1 MQALGLSHLDD
12 GSDEVQGPDEGV
24 EEALFP
30 DTPLDEVQV
39 LVHHDL
45 QEAEIRLVQLQVQ
58 VKFIKKS
65 TRLTPND

>member
-30 DTPLDEVQV
+30 DAPLDEVQV

-45 QEAEIRLVQLQVQ
+45 QEAVSFRFDSSSNVFLLA
-58 VKFIKKS
+58 
-65 TRLTPND
+65 LTMN